1 MQPLVSLQYELN
13 MMPLRWEG
21 RKRFIEFWIKVM
33 RMDKERLMKVVM
45 LEALEMGGKVKWVQN
60 LEENLRM
67 FRWGGMSSEAL
78 EGSSMGEVKKVL
90 TEVAWREIRGVWR
103 QEEKRHP
110 KLDLIG
116 RLMEECEGCGM
127 MVKDMTRRRTEH
139 VEMKQLE
146 GR

>member
-1 MQPLVSLQYELN
+1 MSLQYELN

-67 FRWGGMSSEAL
+67 L
-78 EGSSMGEVKKVL
+78 D
-90 TEVAWREIRGVWR
+90 GV
-103 QEEKRHP
+103 E
-110 KLDLIG
+110 
-116 RLMEECEGCGM
+116 
-127 MVKDMTRRRTEH
+127 
-139 VEMKQLE
+139 
-146 GR
+146 

>member
-1 MQPLVSLQYELN
+1 
-13 MMPLRWEG
+13 
-21 RKRFIEFWIKVM
+21 
-33 RMDKERLMKVVM
+33 MKVVM
-45 LEALEMGGKVKWVQN
+45 LEALEMGVKVKSVHN
-60 LEENLRM
+60 LEESLRM
-67 FRWGGMSSEAL
+67 FGWGGMSSEVL
-78 EGSSMGEVKKVL
+78 GGLSMGEVKKVL